1 MLNMEWGHQPL
12 DNFHIVTKGDLL
24 LINSILKHYL
34 SLIIAAI
41 CFGSIA
47 VFAYYLTLFGV
58 SSTQQ
63 TFFRILFTAFF
74 LVCGLGVW
82 LRFRNISIRSEHIT
96 LFVFYGL
103 IGVCA
108 PLFTYITSI
117 AIGTPVIVAVS
128 LAYLYPAI
136 TLLLARLFLNELL
149 TSKRIIALLC
159 SIAGA
164 IVISTPIISEYLV
177 IPALGIILSALT
189 ALFLAGFMVV
199 GRKLGGYEDY
209 NPLVITFWGY
219 LFGSLWMGVILLG
232 LQFLIIDPRIVG
244 FQWVLPIPVWVLLL
258 GFALIA
264 TAIPYT
270 LTNYGMKRIDASIAS
285 IILLLDPV
293 SSVIL
298 GIILMGQVIVFWQI
312 IGASLILIATILI
325 ALEQKSSKKK
335 IIAQN
340 GS

>member
-1 MLNMEWGHQPL
+1 M
-12 DNFHIVTKGDLL
+12 
-24 LINSILKHYL
+24 INSTLKYYL

-47 VFAYYLTLFGV
+47 VFAFFLTLFGV

-63 TFFRILFTAFF
+63 TFFRILFTAFYLF
-74 LVCGLGVW
+74 CGLGVW
-82 LRFRNISIRSEHIT
+82 FRFRNISIRSEHIT
-96 LFVFYGL
+96 LFIFYGL

-108 PLFTYITSI
+108 PLFTYITAI

-136 TLLLARLFLNELL
+136 TLLLARIFLNELFNL
-149 TSKRIIALLC
+149 KRIIAVIC
-159 SIAGA
+159 SISGA
-164 IVISTPIISEYLV
+164 IAISTPIISEYLA
-177 IPALGIILSALT
+177 IPALGIILSAST
-189 ALFLAGFMVV
+189 ALFLACFMVV

-209 NPLVITFWGY
+209 SPLVTTFWGY
-219 LFGSLWMGVILLG
+219 LFGSLWMGVILFG

-244 FQWVLPIPVWVLLL
+244 FQLVLPIPVWVLLL

-270 LTNYGMKRIDASIAS
+270 LTNYGMKQIDASIAS

-298 GIILMGQVIVFWQI
+298 GIILMGQVIIFWQL

-325 ALEQKSSKKK
+325 ALEQKTSKKK

>member
-1 MLNMEWGHQPL
+1 M
-12 DNFHIVTKGDLL
+12 
-24 LINSILKHYL
+24 INSSIKYYL
-34 SLIIAAI
+34 SLIIASI

-47 VFAYYLTLFGV
+47 VFAFYLTLFGV

-63 TFFRILFTAFF
+63 TFFRILFTAFYLF
-74 LVCGLGVW
+74 CGLGVW
-82 LRFRNISIRSEHIT
+82 LRFHDISIRPEHVT
-96 LFVFYGL
+96 LFFLYGL

-108 PLFTYITSI
+108 PLFTYITAI

-136 TLLLARLFLNELL
+136 TLILARIFLNELFNL
-149 TSKRIIALLC
+149 KRIIAVVC
-159 SIAGA
+159 SITGA
-164 IVISTPIISEYLV
+164 IVISTPIISEYFP
-177 IPALGIILSALT
+177 IPVFGFILSALT
-189 ALFLAGFMVV
+189 ALFLACFMVV

-209 NPLVITFWGY
+209 NPLVTTFWGY

-244 FQWVLPIPVWVLLL
+244 FQLILPIPVWVLLL

-270 LTNYGMKRIDASIAS
+270 LTNYGMKRIDASVTS
-285 IILLLDPV
+285 IILLLDPL
-293 SSVIL
+293 SSVIF
-298 GIILMGQVIVFWQI
+298 GILLMGQVVVFWQLS
-312 IGASLILIATILI
+312 GASLILIATILTG
-325 ALEQKSSKKK
+325 LEQKSSKKNSIRQK
-335 IIAQN
+335 